1 MCTTC
6 VTTADAAVFH
16 VVGAA
21 AIAGHGLRHVVD
33 RALGR
38 HRTERA
44 AIVHDHNHAF
54 LSELGLDAD
63 AVLGPRPV
71 AYAPSAHSST

>member
-21 AIAGHGLRHVVD
+21 AIAGTGLRHVVD

-38 HRTERA
+38 QRAERA
-44 AIVHDHNHAF
+44 AVVHDHNHAF
-54 LSELGLDAD
+54 LTELGLDAD
-63 AVLGPRPV
+63 AVLGPRPIV
-71 AYAPSAHSST
+71 HST